1 MQINREELVKAVE
14 KIMNADGAKKEL
26 DSYMDIEKKMKA
38 LIDKRN
44 KLNLNDDYGIQN
56 CWKEMIEILVKDEK
70 KTLYY
75 LEHCSKGELY
85 WISEVFEDIAG
96 ALQSKE
102 LIICL
107 RKLDNKY
114 PELEMT
120 KDIDTAESYI

>member
-1 MQINREELVKAVE
+1 
-14 KIMNADGAKKEL
+14 
-26 DSYMDIEKKMKA
+26 MDIEKKMKA

-56 CWKEMIEILVKDEK
+56 CWNEMIEILVKDEK
-70 KTLYY
+70 KTLHY